1 MTNTGTNAR
10 VLAIDALERI
20 EAGAYSHVLL
30 PMILRASKLDAR
42 DRAFVTFVVYG
53 TVRERRRIDALLI
66 PRCHQNVDRLEPR
79 VRAALRL
86 GTFQLLHGTPA
97 HAAVSETVSAAPER
111 ARGLV
116 NAVLRKVA
124 DAGPPFPESKNA
136 GVRYSYPNWIVNEL
150 AAAVPPDELPALLE
164 AGNEPAAVT
173 LRPNSR
179 VTTADALEREL
190 LDGDAR
196 VERGA
201 LVPDAL
207 VVSGIGDPAA
217 LPAVAEGRA
226 TPQDQGSQAV
236 VDVLDPQPG
245 DRVLDIAAAPGGKAT
260 AAAERVS
267 VNGEG
272 GGRSGRVCAMDLHP
286 GRLRLV
292 AQAVS
297 RLHLDNVDCVVAD
310 GRHLPVHPGAFDRVL
325 VDAPCS
331 GLGVLRRRPEA
342 RWRITKDAVE
352 PLAALQR
359 SLLEAASHAV
369 APGGLLVYAV
379 CTLTRAETIDVAEWA
394 VANLTEFTV
403 EGLPGEPWTE
413 RGPGVLLLPH
423 RAGTDGM
430 FVLPMRR
437 NA

>member
-1 MTNTGTNAR
+1 MTDTGTNAR

-20 EAGAYSHVLL
+20 EAGAYAHVLL

-150 AAAVPPDELPALLE
+150 AATVPPDELPALLE

-173 LRPNSR
+173 LRVNTR

-190 LDGDAR
+190 TDGGAR
-196 VERGA
+196 VDRGA
-201 LVPDAL
+201 LVPEAL
-207 VVSGIGDPAA
+207 IVGGIGDPAA
-217 LPAVAEGRA
+217 LPAVADGRA

-236 VDVLDPQPG
+236 VKTLDPQPG
-245 DRVLDIAAAPGGKAT
+245 DRVLDVAAAPGGKAT
-260 AAAERVS
+260 AAAERI
-267 VNGEG
+267 G
-272 GGRSGRVCAMDLHP
+272 GDGGTGRVTALDLHP
-286 GRLRLV
+286 GRLGLV
-292 AQAVS
+292 AQAVT
-297 RLHLDNVDCVVAD
+297 RLHLENVDCVVAD
-310 GRHLPVHPGAFDRVL
+310 GRHLPVRNGTFDRVL

-352 PLAALQR
+352 PLAELQR
-359 SLLEAASHAV
+359 ALLEAASHAV

-379 CTLTRAETIDVAEWA
+379 CTLTRAETIEVAEWA
-394 VANLTEFTV
+394 VANLTEFSV
-403 EGLPGEPWTE
+403 EGLPGDPWAP
-413 RGPGVLLLPH
+413 RGPGALLLPH

-430 FVLPMRR
+430 FVLPLRR